1 MGLQCK
7 PKSKEIRQRAW
18 DALGSG
24 PYWPFVGGNFVLAM
38 ITNFAMFVPGMLMI
52 IVVCL
57 AGAFGGES
65 FSHILDADLNEA
77 SDLYQLL
84 AFSGVVVF
92 ASILV
97 VIPLTYVFG
106 FSSWGSGKMALAAA
120 DRDFK
125 FGLCV
130 SGWGHG
136 WKMGWTVMV
145 QWTYLTLWYFLLII
159 PGILKTF
166 SYAMTM
172 YVQVEHP
179 DWGANRCI
187 EESMRLMKGNRWR
200 LFKLGISFI
209 GWWFLLLLL
218 APFCLSGI
226 ATLFLMPYPM
236 TAFACFYRQ
245 LLVEKGPA
253 LP

>member
-18 DALGSG
+18 DALGAGS
-24 PYWPFVGGNFVLAM
+24 YWPFVGGNFVLAL
-38 ITNFAMFVPGMLMI
+38 ITNFALFVPGMLMVFVICATI
-52 IVVCL
+52 I
-57 AGAFGGES
+57 FGGEPVARV
-65 FSHILDADLNEA
+65 LDADLSEMP
-77 SDLYQLL
+77 DFYQLL
-84 AFSGVVVF
+84 ALSGVVVF

-97 VIPLTYVFG
+97 AIPLTYVFG
-106 FSSWGSGKMALAAA
+106 FSYWGSGKMALAAA

-125 FGLCV
+125 FGFCV

-145 QWTYLTLWYFLLII
+145 QWTYITLWYFLLIV

-166 SYAMTM
+166 SYAMTT
-172 YVQVEHP
+172 YVQIEHP

-218 APFCLSGI
+218 APFCLSGL
-226 ATLFLMPYPM
+226 ATFFLMPYPM

>member
-1 MGLQCK
+1 MELQSK

-24 PYWPFVGGNFVLAM
+24 SYWPYVGSNLVMRLITSVGMVVPVMIFIISMIVTLAV
-38 ITNFAMFVPGMLMI
+38 TG
-52 IVVCL
+52 CL
-57 AGAFGGES
+57 PNDQASMPES
-65 FSHILDADLNEA
+65 
-77 SDLYQLL
+77 
-84 AFSGVVVF
+84 
-92 ASILV
+92 
-97 VIPLTYVFG
+97 IPLAVIGVAAVGSVLLLIPWTYIIGFG
-106 FSSWGSGKMALAAA
+106 SWSGGKMALAAA
-120 DRDFK
+120 DRDYR

-136 WKMGWTVMV
+136 WKMAWTVMV
-145 QWTYLTLWYFLLII
+145 QLTYITLWYFLLIV

-166 SYAMTM
+166 SYAMTK
-172 YVQVEHP
+172 YVQIDHP

-200 LFKLGISFI
+200 LFKLAFSFI
-209 GWWFLLLLL
+209 GWILLSVLV
-218 APFCLSGI
+218 APIGLSGL
-226 ATLFLMPYPM
+226 AMLFLVPYPS

-253 LP
+253 FL

>member
-1 MGLQCK
+1 MELQSK

-24 PYWPFVGGNFVLAM
+24 SYWPYVGSNLVLGLITGVGMMVPVM
-38 ITNFAMFVPGMLMI
+38 IFIISMI
-52 IVVCL
+52 VCL
-57 AGAFGGES
+57 PKDQASMPES
-65 FSHILDADLNEA
+65 
-77 SDLYQLL
+77 
-84 AFSGVVVF
+84 
-92 ASILV
+92 
-97 VIPLTYVFG
+97 IPLAVIGVAAVGSVLLLIPWTYIIGFG
-106 FSSWGSGKMALAAA
+106 SWSGGKMELAAA
-120 DRDFK
+120 DRDYR

-136 WKMGWTVMV
+136 WKMAWTMMV
-145 QWTYLTLWYFLLII
+145 QWTYITLWYFLLIV

-166 SYAMTM
+166 SYAMTK
-172 YVQVEHP
+172 YVQIDHP

-200 LFKLGISFI
+200 LFKLAFSFI
-209 GWWFLLLLL
+209 GWILLPVLV
-218 APFCLSGI
+218 APIGLSGL
-226 ATLFLMPYPM
+226 AMLFLVPYPS

-253 LP
+253 FL

>member
-1 MGLQCK
+1 MELQSK

-24 PYWPFVGGNFVLAM
+24 SYWPYVGSNLVMRLITSVGMVVPVMIFIISMIVTLAC
-38 ITNFAMFVPGMLMI
+38 
-52 IVVCL
+52 CL
-57 AGAFGGES
+57 PEDPAFLPES
-65 FSHILDADLNEA
+65 
-77 SDLYQLL
+77 
-84 AFSGVVVF
+84 
-92 ASILV
+92 
-97 VIPLTYVFG
+97 IPLAVIGIAAVGSVLLLIPWTYIIGFG
-106 FSSWGSGKMALAAA
+106 SWSGGKMALAAA
-120 DRDFK
+120 DRDYR

-136 WKMGWTVMV
+136 WKMAWTVMV
-145 QWTYLTLWYFLLII
+145 QWTYITLWYFLLIV

-166 SYAMTM
+166 SYAMTK
-172 YVQVEHP
+172 YVQIDHP

-200 LFKLGISFI
+200 LFKLAFSFI
-209 GWWFLLLLL
+209 GWILLLVLV
-218 APFCLSGI
+218 APIGLSGL
-226 ATLFLMPYPM
+226 AMLFLVPYPS

-253 LP
+253 FL

>member
-1 MGLQCK
+1 MGLVIAAGMMIPVVIFIISIIVTLAVTGCLPSDQASM
-7 PKSKEIRQRAW
+7 PESVPPAVIGVA
-18 DALGSG
+18 ALGSI
-24 PYWPFVGGNFVLAM
+24 L
-38 ITNFAMFVPGMLMI
+38 LMI
-52 IVVCL
+52 
-57 AGAFGGES
+57 
-65 FSHILDADLNEA
+65 
-77 SDLYQLL
+77 
-84 AFSGVVVF
+84 
-92 ASILV
+92 
-97 VIPLTYVFG
+97 PWTYVIGFG
-106 FSSWGSGKMALAAA
+106 SWSSGKMALAAA

-125 FGLCV
+125 FGFCL

-136 WKMGWTVMV
+136 WRMAWTEMV
-145 QWTYLTLWYFLLII
+145 QWTYITLWYFLLIV

-166 SYAMTM
+166 SYAMTK

-209 GWWFLLLLL
+209 GWFFLAML
-218 APFCLSGI
+218 AAPIGLSGV
-226 ATLFLMPYPM
+226 AMLFLMPYLC
-236 TAFACFYRQ
+236 TAGACFYRQ

>member
-1 MGLQCK
+1 MELQSK

-24 PYWPFVGGNFVLAM
+24 SYWPYVGSNLVMRLITSVGMVVPVMIFIISMIVTLAC
-38 ITNFAMFVPGMLMI
+38 
-52 IVVCL
+52 CL
-57 AGAFGGES
+57 PEDPAFLPES
-65 FSHILDADLNEA
+65 
-77 SDLYQLL
+77 
-84 AFSGVVVF
+84 
-92 ASILV
+92 
-97 VIPLTYVFG
+97 IPLAVIGVAAVGSVLLLIPWTYIIGFG
-106 FSSWGSGKMALAAA
+106 SWSGGKMALAAA
-120 DRDFK
+120 DRDYR

-136 WKMGWTVMV
+136 WKMAWTVMV
-145 QWTYLTLWYFLLII
+145 QLTYITLWYFLLIV

-166 SYAMTM
+166 SYAMTK
-172 YVQVEHP
+172 YVQIDHP

-200 LFKLGISFI
+200 LFKLAFSFI
-209 GWWFLLLLL
+209 GWILLSVLV
-218 APFCLSGI
+218 APIGLSGL
-226 ATLFLMPYPM
+226 AMLFLVPYPS

-253 LP
+253 FL

>member
-1 MGLQCK
+1 MELQSK

-24 PYWPFVGGNFVLAM
+24 SYWPYVGSNLVMRLITSVGMVVPVMIFIISMIVTLAC
-38 ITNFAMFVPGMLMI
+38 
-52 IVVCL
+52 CL
-57 AGAFGGES
+57 PEDPAFLPES
-65 FSHILDADLNEA
+65 IP
-77 SDLYQLL
+77 L
-84 AFSGVVVF
+84 AVIGVAAVG
-92 ASILV
+92 SILLL
-97 VIPLTYVFG
+97 IPWTYIIGFG
-106 FSSWGSGKMALAAA
+106 SWSGGKMALAAA
-120 DRDFK
+120 DRDYR

-136 WKMGWTVMV
+136 WKMAWTVMV
-145 QWTYLTLWYFLLII
+145 QLTYITLWYFLLIV

-166 SYAMTM
+166 SYAMTK
-172 YVQVEHP
+172 YVQIDHP

-200 LFKLGISFI
+200 LFKLAFSFI
-209 GWWFLLLLL
+209 GWILLSVLV
-218 APFCLSGI
+218 APIGLSGL
-226 ATLFLMPYPM
+226 AMLFLVPYPS

-253 LP
+253 FL

>member
-1 MGLQCK
+1 MELQSK

-24 PYWPFVGGNFVLAM
+24 SYWPYVGSNLVMRLITSVGIVVPMMIIIISMIVTLAGCVEKAPAFLPESIPLAM
-38 ITNFAMFVPGMLMI
+38 IEVAAVG
-52 IVVCL
+52 
-57 AGAFGGES
+57 
-65 FSHILDADLNEA
+65 
-77 SDLYQLL
+77 
-84 AFSGVVVF
+84 
-92 ASILV
+92 SILLL
-97 VIPLTYVFG
+97 IPWTYIIGFG
-106 FSSWGSGKMALAAA
+106 SWSGGKMALAAA
-120 DRDFK
+120 DRDYR

-136 WKMGWTVMV
+136 WKMAWTVMV
-145 QWTYLTLWYFLLII
+145 QWTYITLWYFLLIV

-166 SYAMTM
+166 SYAMTK
-172 YVQVEHP
+172 YVQIDHP

-200 LFKLGISFI
+200 LFKLAFSFI
-209 GWWFLLLLL
+209 GWILLLVLV
-218 APFCLSGI
+218 APIGLSGL
-226 ATLFLMPYPM
+226 AMLFLVPYPS

-253 LP
+253 FL

>member
-1 MGLQCK
+1 MELQSK

-24 PYWPFVGGNFVLAM
+24 SYWPYVGGNLVMGM
-38 ITNFAMFVPGMLMI
+38 ITGVGMMIPTVIVIFCVIVALAATGCLPNEHASMPETIPLAVIGVVAVGAILLMI
-52 IVVCL
+52 PWTYAI
-57 AGAFGGES
+57 GFG
-65 FSHILDADLNEA
+65 
-77 SDLYQLL
+77 
-84 AFSGVVVF
+84 
-92 ASILV
+92 
-97 VIPLTYVFG
+97 
-106 FSSWGSGKMALAAA
+106 SWSSGKMALAAA

-136 WKMGWTVMV
+136 WKMAWTVMV
-145 QWTYLTLWYFLLII
+145 QWTYITLWYFLLII

-209 GWWFLLLLL
+209 GWYLLMALV
-218 APFCLSGI
+218 APFGFAGI
-226 ATLFLMPYPM
+226 AGIFFMPYPF

>member
-1 MGLQCK
+1 MELQSK

-24 PYWPFVGGNFVLAM
+24 SYWPFVGGNLVMGLITGVGMVIPTMIVIISVVVTLAVTGCLPNDQASM
-38 ITNFAMFVPGMLMI
+38 PESIPLAVFGVVAVGSILLMI
-52 IVVCL
+52 PWTYAI
-57 AGAFGGES
+57 GFGS
-65 FSHILDADLNEA
+65 W
-77 SDLYQLL
+77 
-84 AFSGVVVF
+84 SGN
-92 ASILV
+92 
-97 VIPLTYVFG
+97 
-106 FSSWGSGKMALAAA
+106 KMALAAA

-136 WKMGWTVMV
+136 WKMAWTVMV
-145 QWTYLTLWYFLLII
+145 QWTYITLWYFLLII

-166 SYAMTM
+166 SYAMTQ

-209 GWWFLLLLL
+209 GWYLLLLPMAL
-218 APFCLSGI
+218 LGLSGI
-226 ATLFLMPYPM
+226 AMLFFMPYPF
-236 TAFACFYRQ
+236 TASACFYRQ

>member
-1 MGLQCK
+1 MELQSK

-24 PYWPFVGGNFVLAM
+24 PYWPYVGGNLAM
-38 ITNFAMFVPGMLMI
+38 GLITGVGMVIPTMIVIISAVVTLAVTGCLPNDKVSMPETIPLAVIGVVAVGSILLMI
-52 IVVCL
+52 
-57 AGAFGGES
+57 
-65 FSHILDADLNEA
+65 
-77 SDLYQLL
+77 
-84 AFSGVVVF
+84 
-92 ASILV
+92 
-97 VIPLTYVFG
+97 PWTYVIGFG
-106 FSSWGSGKMALAAA
+106 SWSGNKMALAAA

-136 WKMGWTVMV
+136 WKMAWTVMV
-145 QWTYLTLWYFLLII
+145 QWTYITLWYFLLII

-166 SYAMTM
+166 SYAMTQ

-209 GWWFLLLLL
+209 GWYLLMALV
-218 APFCLSGI
+218 APFGFAGI
-226 ATLFLMPYPM
+226 AGIFFMPYPF